1 MYLKLVLRDS
11 LEVRKTTKRKSQVTG
26 VHLSWLKA
34 EENKKEKSYCS
45 WLQNY
50 IERKP
55 SNIFFAMKKKKKKER
70 KSRGEKMLPY
80 SSENLLQREKVPEI
94 FYKRICFITK
104 SSNKQKKEKK
114 KKRKEKKPFPQK
126 LSIQY
131 RERQLY
137 KTEKVSFFLIKKD
150 ICI

>member
-1 MYLKLVLRDS
+1 
-11 LEVRKTTKRKSQVTG
+11 
-26 VHLSWLKA
+26 
-34 EENKKEKSYCS
+34 
-45 WLQNY
+45 
-50 IERKP
+50 
-55 SNIFFAMKKKKKKER
+55 
-70 KSRGEKMLPY
+70 MLPY

-94 FYKRICFITK
+94 FYKRICFITE
-104 SSNKQKKEKK
+104 SSNKQKRKE

-137 KTEKVSFFLIKKD
+137 KTEKVLFFLIKKD